1 MYIYQRI
8 TAKWSVASAAK
19 RIITWPPQT
28 VETRKVLT
36 SEDLDVVANLARET
50 GAYVLSDEIY
60 ARRGWMGVD
69 GDTNLVF
76 SYLRWM

>member
-8 TAKWSVASAAK
+8 TEKWFVLYQLPNASSRDRLK
-19 RIITWPPQT
+19 T

-60 ARRGWMGVD
+60 ARRQRMGVD
-69 GDTNLVF
+69 GSLTSF
-76 SYLRWM
+76 

>member
-1 MYIYQRI
+1 ML
-8 TAKWSVASAAK
+8 SVVSAAK

-36 SEDLDVVANLARET
+36 SEDLDVVANVARET

-60 ARRGWMGVD
+60 ARRQRMGVD
-69 GDTNLVF
+69 GEFSNLV
-76 SYLRWM
+76 